1 MYMFIITKS
10 GAKTSAYVTDIQMYD
25 LSGLCAYIRDNIKD
39 RHGWRDPMI
48 RVGKIND
55 EEFGVKSTK
64 NLSIEE
70 FEDIFQPQNNYM
82 PDLLRYYP
90 NEQYSVNRKY
100 PIFKKEVYKKYGI
113 EQSK

>member
-1 MYMFIITKS
+1 MYTFIITKP
-10 GAKTSAYVTDIQMYD
+10 GAKTSAYVTDMQMYN
-25 LSGLCAYIRDNIKD
+25 LEGLYDYIRENMNE
-39 RHGWRDPMI
+39 RYGWHDPMI
-48 RVGKIND
+48 RVGRVND

-70 FEDIFQPQNNYM
+70 FEEIFQPQKNYL
-82 PDLLRYYP
+82 PDLLKYYP
-90 NEQYSVNRKY
+90 NEQYGVNRKY